1 MEVEVYV
8 EVKVKVEVKVE
19 VEVEVEVEAKLEP
32 YLAGSSSSNTKPIL
46 VKFLVVHLMAIP
58 DFDRFLNKNFKDL
71 QKAYLKM

>member
-1 MEVEVYV
+1 M
-8 EVKVKVEVKVE
+8 
-19 VEVEVEVEAKLEP
+19 EVEVEVEAKLET

-46 VKFLVVHLMAIP
+46 VNLFVVHLMVIP